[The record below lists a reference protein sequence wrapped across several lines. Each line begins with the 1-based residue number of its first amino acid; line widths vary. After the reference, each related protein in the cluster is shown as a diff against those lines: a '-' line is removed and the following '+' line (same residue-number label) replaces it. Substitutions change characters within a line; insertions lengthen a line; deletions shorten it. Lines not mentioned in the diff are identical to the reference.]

1 LRTLPRI
8 GKAALKKSRQN
19 PNQYSQSRKSLF
31 PPTRTE
37 RPPNTPSIRQS
48 PKKDT
53 ALMRQINSP
62 RLKAVLDQPKQT
74 LGSIF
79 EKTKLIP
86 SNLQAC
92 QTKLQLFKRIK
103 QNLAQNNI
111 FIYKLL
117 LQSCLTLCDPTDS
130 SPTGSSVPGI
140 LQPRILEWAAI
151 SFSNV

>member
-1 LRTLPRI
+1 
-8 GKAALKKSRQN
+8 
-19 PNQYSQSRKSLF
+19 
-31 PPTRTE
+31 
-37 RPPNTPSIRQS
+37 
-48 PKKDT
+48 
-53 ALMRQINSP
+53 MRQINSP
-62 RLKAVLDQPKQT
+62 RLKTVLDQPKQT

-117 LQSCLTLCDPTDS
+117 LQSCPTLCDPIDS

-151 SFSNV
+151 SFSNVWKWKVKVKSLSRVWPPWTAAYQGSCVHGICQARVLEWGAIAFIASI